1 MVNRTAIIK
10 QPDKISSFN
19 EVYKLSK
26 NSEKNDD
33 QYHMNTLL
41 MYDLK
46 IKSNINKKEVDFRG
60 EKFFVFDSLLEI
72 YSEKY

>member
-1 MVNRTAIIK
+1 
-10 QPDKISSFN
+10 
-19 EVYKLSK
+19 
-26 NSEKNDD
+26 
-33 QYHMNTLL
+33 MNTLL